1 MMEIP
6 ILGKVRHPF
15 PWFLGLTT
23 AGLILVG
30 GTTYT
35 ILQSSGSKSDIEDL
49 TVAAAEENLS
59 VEIEASGR
67 VEPVRSVNISPK
79 EPGRLV
85 KLLVEQGDRV
95 KAGQTLAVM
104 ENSEQQVETDRAA
117 AELRQ
122 SQAGLTEGTAK
133 IDAEI
138 VRARAR
144 LRQAEARLQQ
154 ARARIPR
161 DIEQT
166 KAQIDAAESR
176 LKLVN
181 ERRRRN
187 QYLLEEGAI
196 SQDTFDEA
204 FNEYQNAQASVDE
217 LEQKLRQLE
226 ITGDSEIAQL
236 EAQVNE
242 ARTDLEQ
249 RQQTADAE
257 IEALQATKDVA
268 SAALKRS
275 QIQYADTIVKAPFD
289 GIVTQRY
296 AVEGSFVTPSTSASS
311 TASASATSILAL
323 AQGLEVVAKV
333 PELDVGQLKE
343 GQKVKIIADAYPD
356 MVFFGEVKQIAP
368 EAIVEDN
375 VTSFEVKIRLVTGQ
389 DKLRSKMNV
398 DVIFLGQELADALV
412 VPTVAIVTQ
421 QGETGVMLLNDEDE
435 PEFKPVNIGL
445 TIDDKTQVL
454 EGLDPGDRVFIDLPE
469 ENRRNEEE

>member
-1 MMEIP
+1 MEIP
-6 ILGKVRHPF
+6 VIGKVKPSL

-23 AGLILVG
+23 TCLILIG
-30 GTTYT
+30 GTTYA
-35 ILQSSGSKSDIEDL
+35 ILQSSRSKLDIETL
-49 TVAAAEENLS
+49 TVAATEQNLS

-95 KAGQTLAVM
+95 TTAQTLAIM
-104 ENSEQQVETDRAA
+104 ENSEQQVETSRAA

-122 SQAGLTEGTAK
+122 SQAGLSEGKAK
-133 IDAEI
+133 IEAEI

-144 LRQAEARLQQ
+144 LQQARARLQQ
-154 ARARIPR
+154 AQARIPR

-176 LKLVN
+176 LELVK

-187 QYLLEEGAI
+187 QYLLNEGAI
-196 SQDTFDEA
+196 AQDTFDEA
-204 FNEYQNAQASVDE
+204 LNEYQNAQATLTE
-217 LEQKLRQLE
+217 LKQRLQQLQ

-236 EAQVNE
+236 EAEVNE
-242 ARTDLEQ
+242 AQTDLNQ
-249 RQQTADAE
+249 RQQTAAAE
-257 IEALQATKDVA
+257 IESLQATTDV
-268 SAALKRS
+268 SQAALERS

-296 AVEGSFVTPSTSASS
+296 AVEGAFVTPSTSASS

-333 PELDVGQLKE
+333 PELDVGQLE
-343 GQKVKIIADAYPD
+343 RGQKVRIIADAYPD
-356 MVFFGEVKQIAP
+356 SVFFGEVAQIAP
-368 EAIVEDN
+368 EAIIEDN

-389 DKLRSKMNV
+389 NKLRSKMNV
-398 DVIFLGQELADALV
+398 DVIFLGQELEDTLV

-421 QGETGVMLLNDEDE
+421 KGETGVMLLNAEDE

-445 TIDDKTQVL
+445 TIEDKTQVL
-454 EGLDPGDRVFIDLPE
+454 EGLEAGDRVFIDLPE
-469 ENRRNEEE
+469 ENRSGGDE